1 MTKRCRTSLPKA
13 RWRASSLIGGRWPF
27 QFLVK
32 EGCDSAIYAEDC
44 WANENATRPAPKG
57 YWWVAGARKRD
68 IEWDVMR
75 AHRVEALTK
84 RLSELE
90 QWFRSG
96 VRPEDDDIFATVT
109 EEGIRSWDHMLY
121 IKDETLEQYLER
133 NELGPDC
140 KYPIYAYS
148 YVCDE
153 TYYSHGDMG
162 WWGISSNDKPDKEWR
177 VMTQNFLT
185 NVPEDDFIVSLD
197 CHI

>member
-1 MTKRCRTSLPKA
+1 
-13 RWRASSLIGGRWPF
+13 
-27 QFLVK
+27 VK